1 MELLWRLYERGGFV
15 REQDFDEELERRL
28 AILEASEYED
38 PARKDLPAV
47 DLVVLAAIIVFCVAI
62 LYWWGY

>member
-1 MELLWRLYERGGFV
+1 MVEGSAEGKSV
-15 REQDFDEELERRL
+15 NEQRFEEELERRL
-28 AILEASEYED
+28 AVLEASDYED

-47 DLVVLAAIIVFCVAI
+47 DFAIVAILVVAATVL